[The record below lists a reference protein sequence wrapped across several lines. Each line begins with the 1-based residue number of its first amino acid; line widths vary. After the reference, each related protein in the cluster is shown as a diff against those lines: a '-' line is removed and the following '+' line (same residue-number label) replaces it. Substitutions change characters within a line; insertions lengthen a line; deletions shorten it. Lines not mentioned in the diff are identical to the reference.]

1 MKAKLGEL
9 MLWLLWRP
17 RELFYLFSKTRL
29 DVAKLFAVRNNEMV
43 KIEIGGG
50 ETPRMKK
57 YNFKNMDVRKTA
69 GVDIVGK
76 AWELSDKFG
85 MNNIGYIY
93 TRHVLEHLA
102 EYELEKTFSDW
113 KEVTQSGC
121 VIEIIVPNISFHISQ
136 MLFLNEKSLAYSH
149 CIAGFNGWQ
158 RCEGQNYWDVHKNIF
173 TEKRLL
179 LLLQKHF
186 SFSQIKFDRSM
197 RKNVH
202 FVGVLA

>member
-1 MKAKLGEL
+1 MICFIAKCSAQVPLATPIEY
-9 MLWLLWRP
+9 LL
-17 RELFYLFSKTRL
+17 FKYLENLSSNSFNSSPFMYLPLLK
-29 DVAKLFAVRNNEMV
+29 NNLNLLL
-43 KIEIGGG
+43 
-50 ETPRMKK
+50 
-57 YNFKNMDVRKTA
+57 YDFD
-69 GVDIVGK
+69 
-76 AWELSDKFG
+76 
-85 MNNIGYIY
+85 NI
-93 TRHVLEHLA
+93 
-102 EYELEKTFSDW
+102 
-113 KEVTQSGC
+113 
-121 VIEIIVPNISFHISQ
+121 
-136 MLFLNEKSLAYSH
+136 LFLYEKSLAYSH